1 LVQDC
6 FDVLVKWRGLSYLHL
21 EWVESEVVMKLG
33 SRACALFREFVTSP
47 EGQLMASEYAAR
59 VLRSEEDPPM
69 TAFVDE
75 SLTG

>member
-1 LVQDC
+1 
-6 FDVLVKWRGLSYLHL
+6 
-21 EWVESEVVMKLG
+21 VESEVVMKLG